1 MPEKRIHSELY
12 EDYKVIKG
20 VMQTYEKIGSH
31 FSQTRFHP
39 WPEVGKFLEELS
51 GDIALDM
58 GCGNGRH
65 SELLS
70 KCVERVVG
78 VDMSSMML
86 LETSNRGKSNGFE
99 VNPIRG
105 NVMELPVQTGCVDI
119 GVYVATIHHLPTTEC
134 RIASLNELER
144 VLVAGGT
151 AIVGSWCTEHERFEE
166 GKGFDTLV
174 NWTLPD
180 GTVVPRYYHIYDI
193 EEFERDVNASRLEV
207 IDIYSNEGNCY
218 SVVSKG

>member
-1 MPEKRIHSELY
+1 
-12 EDYKVIKG
+12 
-20 VMQTYEKIGSH
+20 
-31 FSQTRFHP
+31 
-39 WPEVGKFLEELS
+39 
-51 GDIALDM
+51 M

-70 KCVERVVG
+70 ECVERVVG
-78 VDMSSMML
+78 VDMSSIML
-86 LETSNRGKSNGFE
+86 LETINRGKSNRFE

-134 RIASLNELER
+134 RIDSLNELER
-144 VLVAGGT
+144 VLVEGGT
-151 AIVGSWCTEHERFEE
+151 AIVGSWCTDHERFEE
-166 GKGFDTLV
+166 GKGSDTLV

-207 IDIYSNEGNCY
+207 VDIYSNEGNCY
-218 SVVSKG
+218 AVVSKG

>member
-1 MPEKRIHSELY
+1 MPEKRIHSELS
-12 EDYKVIKG
+12 EDYEVIKG

-70 KCVERVVG
+70 ECVERVVG

-86 LETSNRGKSNGFE
+86 LETIYRGKSNGFE

-134 RIASLNELER
+134 RIDSLNELER
-144 VLVAGGT
+144 VLVEGGT
-151 AIVGSWCTEHERFEE
+151 AIVGSWCTDHERFEE

-207 IDIYSNEGNCY
+207 VDIYSNEGNCY
-218 SVVSKG
+218 AVVSKG

>member
-1 MPEKRIHSELY
+1 MPEKRIHSELS
-12 EDYKVIKG
+12 EDYEVIKG

-166 GKGFDTLV
+166 EKGFDTLV

-207 IDIYSNEGNCY
+207 VDIYSNEGNCY

>member
-1 MPEKRIHSELY
+1 MPEKRIHSELS
-12 EDYKVIKG
+12 EDYEVIKG
-20 VMQTYEKIGSH
+20 VMRTYEKIGSH

-70 KCVERVVG
+70 KCVEGVVG

-86 LETSNRGKSNGFE
+86 IETSNRGKNNEFE

-105 NVMELPVQTGCVDI
+105 NVMELPVQTGCADI
-119 GVYVATIHHLPTTEC
+119 GVYVATIHHLPTAEC

-207 IDIYSNEGNCY
+207 VDIYSNEGNCY
-218 SVVSKG
+218 AVVSKG

>member
-1 MPEKRIHSELY
+1 MPEKRIHSELS
-12 EDYKVIKG
+12 EDYEVIKG

-31 FSQTRFHP
+31 FSETRFHP

-70 KCVERVVG
+70 ECVERVVG

-86 LETSNRGKSNGFE
+86 LETINRGKSNRFE

-144 VLVAGGT
+144 VLVEGGT
-151 AIVGSWCTEHERFEE
+151 AIVGSWCTDHERFEE

-207 IDIYSNEGNCY
+207 VDIYSNEGNCY
-218 SVVSKG
+218 AVVSKG

>member
-1 MPEKRIHSELY
+1 MPEKRIHSELS
-12 EDYKVIKG
+12 EDYEVIKG

-31 FSQTRFHP
+31 FSETRFHP

-70 KCVERVVG
+70 ECVERVVG

-86 LETSNRGKSNGFE
+86 LETINRGKSNGFE

-134 RIASLNELER
+134 RIDSLNELER
-144 VLVAGGT
+144 VLVEGGT
-151 AIVGSWCTEHERFEE
+151 AIVGSWCTDHERFEE

-193 EEFERDVNASRLEV
+193 EEFERDVNVSRLEV
-207 IDIYSNEGNCY
+207 VDIYSNEGNCY
-218 SVVSKG
+218 AVVSKG

>member
-1 MPEKRIHSELY
+1 MPEKRIHSELS
-12 EDYKVIKG
+12 EDYEVIKG
-20 VMQTYEKIGSH
+20 VMRTYEKIGSH

-86 LETSNRGKSNGFE
+86 IETSNRGKNNEFE

-105 NVMELPVQTGCVDI
+105 NVMELPVQTGCADI
-119 GVYVATIHHLPTTEC
+119 GVYVATIHHLPTAEC

-144 VLVAGGT
+144 VLVVGGT

-207 IDIYSNEGNCY
+207 VDIYSNEGNCY
-218 SVVSKG
+218 AVVSKG

>member
-1 MPEKRIHSELY
+1 MPEKRIHSELS
-12 EDYKVIKG
+12 EDYEVIKG

-31 FSQTRFHP
+31 FSETRFHP

-70 KCVERVVG
+70 ECVERVVG

-86 LETSNRGKSNGFE
+86 LETINRGKSNRFE

-134 RIASLNELER
+134 RIDSLNELER
-144 VLVAGGT
+144 VLVEGGT
-151 AIVGSWCTEHERFEE
+151 AIVGAWCTDHERFEE

-207 IDIYSNEGNCY
+207 VDIYSNEGNCY
-218 SVVSKG
+218 AVVSKG